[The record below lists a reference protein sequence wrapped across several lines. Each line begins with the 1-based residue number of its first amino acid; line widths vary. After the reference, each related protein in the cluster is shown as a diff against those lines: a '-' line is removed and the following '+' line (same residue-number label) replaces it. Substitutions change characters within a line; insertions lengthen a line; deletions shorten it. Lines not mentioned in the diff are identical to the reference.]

1 VKYTIER
8 VVNDDMTAI
17 EPLMQTDDA
26 DHALKILKKLQK
38 KAHASSVAVSK
49 HATFRVVPT
58 PVFCMQ
64 CMSLL
69 GNNPTCEQCRAGQA
83 RLHHLAELDAIVE
96 KDRHM
101 YGN

>member
-8 VVNDDMTAI
+8 VVNGDTTAI
-17 EPLMQTDDA
+17 QPVMQTEDA

-38 KAHASSVAVSK
+38 KAHASSVTGSK
-49 HATFRVVPT
+49 HTAFRVVPT

-69 GNNPTCEQCRAGQA
+69 GNNPTCEQCRAEQA

-96 KDRHM
+96 KDRRM
-101 YGN
+101 YGS